1 MKGIIVKIKE
11 NEYGQEFGFILANN
25 ISYYFDSRN
34 LTEGTMADLYVDDP
48 VEFEP
53 QAHPLDPTKK
63 KATNVRL
70 DSERLNVSLSL
81 NSNQTDDVLNNPPEG
96 ESLRQKKGYIT
107 SYYNKKGFGFV
118 DGKLF
123 FHISNVLNPE
133 QFVFDTKNKKYRV
146 SFLETESLR
155 KAGELCASQITVL
168 EEIDKK
174 APPIDNAAKGENAE
188 DPPAASAPSRQK
200 GYIILYMQQRKCGY
214 IVSEAEYGKTK
225 RGDIYFESTDIR
237 GDQIPNTFENHYL
250 VSYSLLTGAQKHAID
265 IDVLDILPQHDN
277 TNHDVLP
284 TRKEDIAQFD
294 FIEGETLVI
303 KSRSHGRL
311 VGQFLSRD
319 VENICIKTVSQDI
332 SMDISEITELQ
343 FCGLIT
349 SFDVLSSTGRIN
361 NTYTF
366 RITNVINKQ
375 LIHLLKLGRH
385 PAYLCLYSLII
396 DGNTRYIST
405 VDYFSKDICNQLLW
419 NFGQIQG
426 IYKHDH
432 YFSIEKEYRCY
443 ESTVSDDTIL
453 SHIRNND
460 FLRQEV
466 FYKFI
471 AHPTVD
477 MRRKDK
483 LSYSVIDVRSKYHL
497 GKILSYPSSAQKDIQ
512 CGAQVYPSAMDLSG
526 YPVGETVKAE
536 LLCDGFDKV
545 LVTSVDRTNLQ
556 LPSYADEL
564 QREKSIFDAKT
575 RQADFDGDYLLQI
588 QLNEELLE
596 KTFIYPE
603 KAIGAIF
610 QICVRQNDLSRM
622 SSVLDRYGYLLENA
636 SQHSF
641 RMQLDMLTG
650 DIASAADHARKYLA
664 TANKDEL
671 LESFARVIQQRSVS
685 PETLKEH
692 ILSKQPFDIVQNTG
706 KIGLYDNPTKCGY
719 ITWERG
725 KLNFSYKDIVDYD
738 GTAFDLSTYDYFVS
752 FEIDRSKH
760 IPKAHNVRIY
770 EILQRSA
777 SAGTSADEAVALNAD
792 DFIGDVQVTNLLEF
806 RRDNFMLDRVL
817 GYLDPKVRKKFKG
830 EEFTGTPAEARALIT
845 ALRHYYEKNSPYR
858 TAPVMQRPNFLLAA
872 AYIHQQIC
880 EKEKSEDAFWG
891 QDTANRL
898 LFEYAFRYLSTGSAT
913 ELAEVEYYCEGVFL
927 NQFPDAVKNRMKAR
941 CLAAYFEGTEKI
953 DLDGCAERNAI
964 IGILK
969 RKCIN
974 VSGLAKMY
982 LNLPEQILDE
992 LLGCAPEG
1000 LLKEVAEMIAAMN
1013 SDEFQDANAEG
1024 AIKRYYKIYCN
1035 ALEEFK
1041 KPLNSVA
1048 AIDDTPHYLELLE
1061 STENRIGKYLFDSDQ
1076 ARLTNTVQIIN
1087 VLTNGLYEEDV
1098 DVKISQLQ
1106 SLFGNIRNI
1115 VKQIEDH
1122 PSRFSF
1128 ETIRPFLLKIC
1139 ELLSTY
1145 LDKQYVLFAPV
1156 LTVEHHSLSG
1166 DGMREILSV
1175 SNERNRLPAV
1185 NVKINNLTPY
1195 GVNPGYII
1203 DTDGIRTVQGT
1214 GQTINGGKAIEISI
1228 PIRISP
1234 AAGDMLELSLDISY
1248 ECSHHFNESLG
1259 YAEHLEELLCGQ
1271 KIQIPRKLEGLDP
1284 PQENKYRSFA
1294 GGGIM
1299 KPENEAARQ
1308 MFYGRDKDIDSIYQM
1323 IRNADGSLKRG
1334 SITAVYGQKRCGKS
1348 SVMYFL
1354 AKKIQEEH
1362 PKAIVIDINAQS
1374 FGVGEKKDTY
1384 FFTFLSRIC
1393 SKFNAAT
1400 LRSKELR
1407 ATLKEYN
1414 LRIPSTA
1421 EIHSEGGDAYFQD
1434 FFQIFQT
1441 VFPERPVILMIDEF
1455 TQVYIHM
1462 KQRAIGEDFLNR
1474 WRALIQD
1481 NGFVNIVVGQDFMDK
1496 FTTDEDVTSQNFGGA
1511 INGLGTMNKK
1521 RLSYLEQTAAR
1532 EMIEDP
1538 VRFVNGE
1545 SRYRGLLGQEAI
1557 SRIYELTGGSAFY
1570 MMKFCNALVDYMIDH
1585 RELFVSKGLV
1595 ETVAGG
1601 YVFDT
1606 QNNPINKTDFDPIF
1620 NEYSYHETATEVD
1633 EAEAISAHIKE
1644 ETLNTYKLLKQIAD
1658 NANNKG
1664 ICSVGRIQWR
1674 DEEDKIRILK
1684 SLMIRGVLVD
1694 HQGRDITAER
1704 IDTLDVKIKVGLF
1717 SIWLRKRG

>member
-11 NEYGQEFGFILANN
+11 NEYGQEFGFILANDVR
-25 ISYYFDSRN
+25 YYFDSRN
-34 LTEGTMADLYVDDP
+34 LAEGKMPDFNIDDP

-70 DSERLNVSLSL
+70 DSDSLISSNL
-81 NSNQTDDVLNNPPEG
+81 HRENDIICNSSKEEPLQQNT
-96 ESLRQKKGYIT
+96 GYIT
-107 SYYNKKGFGFV
+107 HYYNDRGFGFV

-133 QFVFDTKNKKYRV
+133 QFAFDTKNKKYRV

-168 EEIDKK
+168 EEMDKK
-174 APPIDNAAKGENAE
+174 ASSIDNAAKVGN
-188 DPPAASAPSRQK
+188 DGNPPAASAPSRQK

-237 GDQIPNTFENHYL
+237 GNQIPNTFENHYL
-250 VSYSLLTGAQKHAID
+250 VSYTLLNGTQKRAID
-265 IDVLDILPQHDN
+265 IEVLDIAPLHDN
-277 TNHDVLP
+277 THHDILP
-284 TRKEDIAQFD
+284 ARAEDIAQFD

-303 KSRSHGRL
+303 KSRSQGRL
-311 VGQFLSRD
+311 VGQFLSR
-319 VENICIKTVSQDI
+319 NAKSICIKTVSHEI
-332 SMDISEITELQ
+332 SMDVSEITELQ

-349 SFDVLSSTGRIN
+349 SFDVLSSIGRIN
-361 NTYTF
+361 NAYTF
-366 RITNVINKQ
+366 RITNVVNKQ
-375 LIHLLKLGRH
+375 LVHLLKLGRH
-385 PAYLCLYSLII
+385 PAYLCLYSLMI

-405 VDYFSKDICNQLLW
+405 VDYFSKDICNQLPW
-419 NFGQIQG
+419 NFGHIQG
-426 IYKHDH
+426 VYKHDD

-453 SHIRNND
+453 LHIKNND

-483 LSYSVIDVRSKYHL
+483 LSYSVIDVRSKYQL
-497 GKILSYPSSAQKDIQ
+497 GKILSYPNSAQKDIQ
-512 CGAQVYPSAMDLSG
+512 CGAQVYPSAIDLSA

-564 QREKSIFDAKT
+564 QREKSIFDAKV

-596 KTFIYPE
+596 KAFIYPE
-603 KAIGAIF
+603 KAIGTIF
-610 QICVRQNDLSRM
+610 QICVRQNELSRM

-636 SQHSF
+636 SLHSF

-664 TANKDEL
+664 TAKKDEL
-671 LESFARVIQQRSVS
+671 LESFAGVIQQRAVS

-692 ILSKQPFDIVQNTG
+692 ILSKQPFDTVQNTG

-738 GTAFDLSTYDYFVS
+738 GADFDLSTYDYFVS

-770 EILQRSA
+770 EISQRST
-777 SAGTSADEAVALNAD
+777 SAGKSADEDAAVLNTD
-792 DFIGDVQVTNLLEF
+792 DFIGDVQVTTLLEF
-806 RRDNFMLDRVL
+806 RRDNFLLDSIL
-817 GYLDPKVRKKFKG
+817 GYLEPVNRKKIKNGKFIG
-830 EEFTGTPAEARALIT
+830 NQEEAEKLVST
-845 ALRHYYEKNSPYR
+845 LRTCYENSSPYR
-858 TAPVMQRPNFLLAA
+858 IAPQAQWPNFILAA
-872 AYIHQQIC
+872 AQIHQQFC
-880 EKEKSEDAFWG
+880 VVEKNEESSFWNPEV
-891 QDTANRL
+891 ANQI
-898 LFEYAFRYLSTGSAT
+898 LFEYALRYLSTESAT
-913 ELAEVEYYCEGVFL
+913 SLAEVEYYCESVFL
-927 NQFPDAVKNRMKAR
+927 NQFSITAKNRVKLR
-941 CLAAYFEGTEKI
+941 CLAPYFKGIEKN
-953 DLDGCAERNAI
+953 DRNPK
-964 IGILK
+964 LSSVLN
-969 RKCIN
+969 RKCTD
-974 VSGLAKMY
+974 VLGLSKMF
-982 LNLPEQILDE
+982 LNFPEVTLNE
-992 LLGCAPEG
+992 LLETAPNE
-1000 LLKEVAEMIAAMN
+1000 LLQAISETIATIN
-1013 SDEFQDANAEG
+1013 NDEYVDSNARNT
-1024 AIKRYYKIYCN
+1024 IKRYYKIYRD
-1035 ALEEFK
+1035 ALENLK
-1041 KPLNSVA
+1041 RQLTSIVTL
-1048 AIDDTPHYLELLE
+1048 DDARYYLELLE
-1061 STENRIGKYLFDSDQ
+1061 AMDNSAGKYLFDSDQ
-1076 ARLTNTVQIIN
+1076 TCLSNMLQVVN
-1087 VLTNGLYEEDV
+1087 VLVNNIHEEDV
-1098 DVKISQLQ
+1098 DVRIGQLQ
-1106 SLFGNIRNI
+1106 SLFGNIRNLAM
-1115 VKQIEDH
+1115 QIEAH

-1128 ETIRPFLLKIC
+1128 ETLRPFLIRIR
-1139 ELLSTY
+1139 ELLSVY
-1145 LDKQYVLFAPV
+1145 LDKQYALFAPV
-1156 LTVEHHSLSG
+1156 MTVEHHSLSG

-1185 NVKINNLTPY
+1185 NVKINNITPY

-1234 AAGDMLELSLDISY
+1234 TAGDMLELSLDISY

-1384 FFTFLSRIC
+1384 FSTFLSRIC

-1441 VFPERPVILMIDEF
+1441 VFPEHPVILMIDEF

-1462 KQRAIGEDFLNR
+1462 KQRTIGEDFLNR

-1496 FTTDEDVTSQNFGGA
+1496 FTTDEEVTSQNFGGA

-1532 EMIEDP
+1532 KMIEDP

-1585 RELFVSKGLV
+1585 GELFVSKGLV

-1633 EAEAISAHIKE
+1633 DAEAISVRIKE

-1664 ICSVGRIQWR
+1664 ICNVGKILWH

-1717 SIWLRKRG
+1717 SIWLKKRG